1 MAGTD
6 DSRCKRATG
15 IVHPACK
22 NRRSCLKTGRCSRG
36 GREAANLSTGTDR
49 LRKHGSVN
57 PRLCENL
64 LRPVTLSQI
73 KGHRATGIRPRS
85 TCLPRQ
91 FQTKEPCNRDPETS
105 TSPCLRHV
113 AFNPLH
119 LRDACHRIRIDPCDL
134 IDILPSEWFPRGGDG
149 LCPRVK
155 PTNRRMH
162 GLRIT
167 VEQDIFPRACDGD
180 AVASLPGELC
190 CHICDAGGNTLPNLF
205 R

>member
-1 MAGTD
+1 M
-6 DSRCKRATG
+6 
-15 IVHPACK
+15 
-22 NRRSCLKTGRCSRG
+22 
-36 GREAANLSTGTDR
+36 
-49 LRKHGSVN
+49 
-57 PRLCENL
+57 
-64 LRPVTLSQI
+64 
-73 KGHRATGIRPRS
+73 
-85 TCLPRQ
+85 PRQ